1 MKKAWLLSLPIVV
14 LLLIVLWIRFAHQP
28 ARHAP
33 TVDKASSANGPGEQG
48 KSVVGTDAI
57 PLSGLLESRCKAE
70 GVVFEKVGSMWD
82 ELLIPAAFADES
94 GDSWDKFLGKL
105 EARYGIIPVYDKKK
119 PGPSQTLSSVK
130 QIGRFIYLG
139 NDPAEIRALQS
150 LAWGDEI
157 ERSDALDFFDEN
169 SAHALPLFVALQSS
183 DPDAQVRI
191 EATQKLQAFP
201 ESSRAIESTVGALGD
216 EDEAVRAAARA
227 TLVWIGDER
236 VLRALRV
243 ATRNPDAVVA
253 EMATSILQENLER

>member
-82 ELLIPAAFADES
+82 EPLIPAAFADES

-105 EARYGIIPVYDKKK
+105 EARYGMVPIYKNPR
-119 PGPSQTLSSVK
+119 GPSQTPSSIK
-130 QIGRFIYLG
+130 QVGRFIYMG